1 MKLKSKML
9 LFNVVIS
16 VLVVSIIVL
25 YFLYMIPSLYVENRK
40 QDLLNEAYQNH
51 VKFLKSEDYLDQNT
65 DLIYNFSLKIYKD
78 SYTLHGYSTFLNF
91 TYEIE
96 DPEIRKQ
103 IDVVR
108 EKMLDKEFMKQDNQM
123 FWDTWSKSIFKRVN
137 IPMKNLKYT
146 FDPYVKLS
154 KEQASSYSFY
164 RYHEDTILIRLL
176 TNDNKNSYLAH
187 YVITYRDEYLA
198 LTIHNGV
205 TPKIADVY
213 NTLWQALPVIVL
225 VLLVVLICFAHVFSY
240 AMVHPITVFSNTI
253 KRLKKVSLEDIQPIQ
268 INRNDEIGLLTKE
281 LNELYAKLRE
291 NHEKEKLQAKKQEVF
306 LLGSSHQLKTPIQSA
321 MLLVEGMI
329 NKVGRY
335 QDRDVYLVKVKEQL
349 KLLRNMIDEILSLSR
364 YGNDYDTC
372 NIHLNS
378 FINTIIHHHQL
389 VIENKQLTIK
399 LVGNHCL
406 VSNEE
411 ILYKILDNLMSNAI
425 SYTSEKGTI
434 KVAITNQYVRIEN
447 GPAVI
452 EEELLETILEP
463 FVTSFKG
470 NSGKGLGLY
479 VVDYFTKLLG
489 YQFHIENQN
498 QKVVATL
505 YYDVQTT
512 CIESS

>member
-9 LFNVVIS
+9 LFNVVLS

-146 FDPYVKLS
+146 FDPYSKLS
-154 KEQASSYSFY
+154 KAQSYSYSFY
-164 RYHEDTILIRLL
+164 RYHEDTILIRFL

-187 YVITYRDEYLA
+187 YVITYCDEYLA

-240 AMVHPITVFSNTI
+240 AMVHPITVLSNTI
-253 KRLKKVSLEDIQPIQ
+253 KRLKKVSLEHIQPIQ
-268 INRNDEIGLLTKE
+268 INR
-281 LNELYAKLRE
+281 
-291 NHEKEKLQAKKQEVF
+291 
-306 LLGSSHQLKTPIQSA
+306 
-321 MLLVEGMI
+321 
-329 NKVGRY
+329 
-335 QDRDVYLVKVKEQL
+335 
-349 KLLRNMIDEILSLSR
+349 
-364 YGNDYDTC
+364 
-372 NIHLNS
+372 
-378 FINTIIHHHQL
+378 
-389 VIENKQLTIK
+389 
-399 LVGNHCL
+399 
-406 VSNEE
+406 
-411 ILYKILDNLMSNAI
+411 
-425 SYTSEKGTI
+425 
-434 KVAITNQYVRIEN
+434 
-447 GPAVI
+447 
-452 EEELLETILEP
+452 
-463 FVTSFKG
+463 
-470 NSGKGLGLY
+470 
-479 VVDYFTKLLG
+479 
-489 YQFHIENQN
+489 
-498 QKVVATL
+498 
-505 YYDVQTT
+505 
-512 CIESS
+512 